1 MDVLPVPV
9 SPTSNTGSFQATQ
22 HATRSSKHAA
32 GRVKEKLDPLVALN
46 NRHRLI
52 TAAAQQCFALRS
64 STEQKV
70 VFKKELQL
78 VRLTQQT
85 AQSDYK

>member
-46 NRHRLI
+46 NRNMLI
-52 TAAAQQCFALRS
+52 TAAVQQCFAVR

-70 VFKKELQL
+70 IFKKELQ
-78 VRLTQQT
+78 
-85 AQSDYK
+85 

>member
-22 HATRSSKHAA
+22 QATRSSKHAA

-46 NRHRLI
+46 NRNMFV
-52 TAAAQQCFALRS
+52 TAAVQLCFALRS
-64 STEQKV
+64 SVEQKV
-70 VFKKELQL
+70 IFKKELQL
-78 VRLTQQT
+78 IRLTQQT
-85 AQSDYK
+85 TQSDYK